1 MRYLINDSPAEIE
14 ERLILYRTVLSWA
27 VRQSESFLLSLQP
40 HIYDEETLNQI
51 SALGKVELIQL
62 PQPNNTENL
71 FMGIVKNLLRP
82 LANKINIRI
91 HNPPSQLLKIQGKS
105 SENLINELT
114 IRQAPTQAIADDLC
128 PVEDV
133 ELFLGKHTLYTLRDY
148 GRTQILNLTTDE
160 LTNLQQTLMNADLNI
175 DYLVLAPK
183 YINDT
188 EL

>member
-1 MRYLINDSPAEIE
+1 MRYLINDCHAEIE
-14 ERLILYRTVLSWA
+14 ERLKIYRTVLSWA

-40 HIYDEETLNQI
+40 DIYDQEIVNRI
-51 SALGKVELIQL
+51 CALGKVELVNL

-71 FMGIVKNLLRP
+71 FMGIVKNLLYP

-91 HNPPSQLLKIQGKS
+91 HNPPSQLLKVHGQP
-105 SENLINELT
+105 SENLIHQLT
-114 IRQAPTQAIADDLC
+114 IRQTPTQAIADDLC

-133 ELFLGKHTLYTLRDY
+133 KLFLGKHHLYTLQDY

-160 LTNLQQTLMNADLNI
+160 LTNLQQTLINANLNI